1 MIESD
6 QENFNDPHL
15 YDDEIDLKEL
25 FKVVWEGK
33 NLIILITSIVAMFS
47 VVYALMLTNIY
58 HSESILVARDSQ
70 NAGALSKYE
79 GLASL
84 AGVGLPSSGNEGVVE
99 IMQIIQSRKFVKH
112 LMTFENVLPS
122 IMAAKNYDA
131 DSQELYFDPEIYDEK
146 TKTWIRESNN
156 NKGIKP
162 SYLEAHK
169 AYSGILSISHNK
181 TTGLVSMMTEH
192 ISPIFAKDLLTLIIK
207 EANTLKREK
216 DIDASNKAL
225 NYLKIEL
232 SQTPLV
238 EIKESINQLIQT
250 QLETQMMAKI
260 NEDYS
265 LVIIEPPFIPEEKSG
280 PNRAMICVVA
290 TLLGGMLSMIIV
302 LIRHYYVG
310 KETLNKHTIV

>member
-6 QENFNDPHL
+6 KKNFNDSHL
-15 YDDEIDLKEL
+15 YDEEIDLKEL
-25 FKVVWEGK
+25 FNVVWEGK
-33 NLIILITSIVAMFS
+33 TLIILITSIVAMFS

-70 NAGALSKYE
+70 DAGMLSQYE
-79 GLASL
+79 GLASM
-84 AGVGLPSSGNEGVVE
+84 AGVGLPNSGDEGVVE
-99 IMQIIQSRKFVKH
+99 IMEIIQSRKFVKH

-131 DSQELYFDPEIYDEK
+131 ASQELYFNPEIYDGK
-146 TKTWIRESNN
+146 TKTWIREPNN

-162 SYLEAHK
+162 SYLETHK
-169 AYSGILSISHNK
+169 AYSGILSISHDK
-181 TTGLVSMMTEH
+181 QTGLISMMTEH
-192 ISPIFAKDLLTLIIK
+192 ISPIFAKDLLALIIK
-207 EANTLKREK
+207 EANTLNREK
-216 DIDASNKAL
+216 DIDESNKAL

-232 SQTPLV
+232 SQTPLI

-260 NEDYS
+260 SEDYS

-280 PNRAMICVVA
+280 PNRGMISVVG
-290 TLLGGMLSMIIV
+290 TMIGGILSMLIV

-310 KETLNKHTIV
+310 KETINKHTIV